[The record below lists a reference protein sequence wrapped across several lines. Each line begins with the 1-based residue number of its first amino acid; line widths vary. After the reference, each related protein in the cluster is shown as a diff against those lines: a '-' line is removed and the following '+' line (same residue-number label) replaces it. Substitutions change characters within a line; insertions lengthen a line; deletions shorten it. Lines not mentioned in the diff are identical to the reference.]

1 MKQPRPNQ
9 VVQASLEAQIL
20 LAMTYWCEYRTLYHI
35 GIDFGIYESSASHI
49 VHEVEYVL
57 IKSGQFDLP
66 KKLPRGNVDD
76 INWSAVIIDA
86 IEAPVERPKKPKRLL
101 QRKKKTTHLKSASY
115 RALADGSHTRRT
127 NDQRVCA

>member
-76 INWSAVIIDA
+76 INWSAVIIDVTKA
-86 IEAPVERPKKPKRLL
+86 QLTVQKNQSDYYSGKR
-101 QRKKKTTHLKSASY
+101 K
-115 RALADGSHTRRT
+115 
-127 NDQRVCA
+127 